1 MVFYRKYRPQTI
13 SELDNAKL
21 RETLYSI
28 LTQKDS
34 AHAFLFTGPKGL
46 GKTSTARII
55 AKVLNC
61 ESPIVGNGTIE
72 PCNTCDQCIS
82 ITNGSNIDVLEIDGA
97 SNRGIDEIRDLR
109 EKVRLAPSRSTRKVY
124 IIDEV
129 HMLTTE
135 AFNALLKTIE
145 EPPAHVVF
153 IFATTEP
160 QKVPATILSRC
171 FHVSLAPATQEELL
185 RAFNRIVQ
193 GESIDIEKDALEE
206 IARLSDGGF
215 RDGTKLLEET
225 VLLAHGKKITKAFVE
240 TTNHVSNL
248 SEQVSKFV
256 SSLAHHD
263 GKVGLQIIAQ
273 LITQGSDVRFFL
285 AQVIEKL
292 HSMFLIS
299 AGVGT
304 GEPLPKG
311 LTSADIQFL
320 TTLFAKA
327 YQDMKYAVIP
337 QLPLE
342 MVIVTWADM
351 KAAVPVEAVSFVSA
365 SGKPTIAAL
374 IKKQKNIQVQAI
386 LNQEEVEVVVAKPV
400 THHKQHELKED
411 VDTHK
416 TLMENIIYVIQPKNN
431 SLAAVLRG
439 CAVLAIED
447 TSVTFQ
453 TAYKFHK
460 ERLEDPKA
468 RDLLEKSVKELLGKP
483 VNVHVVLKGGEK
495 HV

>member
-21 RETLYSI
+21 RETLYSL
-28 LTQKDS
+28 LTRKDNP
-34 AHAFLFTGPKGL
+34 HAFLFTGPKGL

-61 ESPIVGNGTIE
+61 ENPILGKGTIE
-72 PCNTCDQCIS
+72 PCNTCDQCTS
-82 ITNGSNIDVLEIDGA
+82 ITKGSNIDVLEIDGA

-109 EKVRLAPSRSTRKVY
+109 EKVRLAPSRANKKVY

-145 EPPAHVVF
+145 EPPSHVVF

-171 FHVSLAPATQEELL
+171 FHVSLAPASKEELL
-185 RAFNRIVQ
+185 RAFDRIVI
-193 GESIDIEKDALEE
+193 GESLTIEKDALDE

-240 TTNHVSNL
+240 STNHVTNL
-248 SEQVSKFV
+248 SGQVNGFIA
-256 SSLAHHD
+256 SLAKHD
-263 GKVGLQIIAQ
+263 GKAGLTILSHLVA
-273 LITQGSDVRFFL
+273 QGSDVRFFL
-285 AQVIEKL
+285 SQVIEKL
-292 HSMFLIS
+292 HNMFITS
-299 AGVGT
+299 AGVGE

-311 LTSADIQFL
+311 LISTDVQFL

-327 YQDMKYAVIP
+327 YQDMKYSVIA

-342 MVIVTWADM
+342 MVVITWADM
-351 KAAVPVEAVSFVSA
+351 KVTLPVEAISFVSA
-365 SGKPTIAAL
+365 SGKPTIAGL

-386 LNQEEVEVVVAKPV
+386 LGKEEVEVVVATPV
-400 THHKQHELKED
+400 SPHKQHELKED
-411 VDTHK
+411 VDKHK
-416 TLMENIIYVIQPKNN
+416 TFMDNIIYIIQPKNN

-439 CAVLAIED
+439 CVIVAINDTAVVI
-447 TSVTFQ
+447 Q

-460 ERLEDPKA
+460 ERLEDPKS
-468 RDLLEKSVKELLGKP
+468 RELLEKSVKELLGKP
-483 VNVHVVLKGGEK
+483 VVVTVVLKGGEK